1 MKEKVKILTINDNR
15 PDIDTNENSIYIL
28 TGEINSG
35 KTTVLNKWID
45 YWRQNQLNIEGVL
58 SEAVIKG
65 GTKIGYNAVDIN
77 SGEIYPLV
85 NIKSFFQETDWQLG
99 KYYFNTKNY
108 LKLID
113 KFKYGLKADLYAI
126 DEIGP
131 LEIYEHKGYFE
142 LLKIFI
148 QEKTA
153 SLLIVV
159 RKECVNDV
167 VKLLDTISD

>member
-1 MKEKVKILTINDNR
+1 MKRKVKILTIKDNR
-15 PDIDTNENSIYIL
+15 PDIVLGENQIFIL
-28 TGEINSG
+28 TGKINSG
-35 KTTVLNKWID
+35 KTSVLSKWVID
-45 YWRQNQLNIEGVL
+45 WHQKQLKIEGVL
-58 SEAVIKG
+58 SETVIKG
-65 GTKIGYNAVDIN
+65 GNKIGYNAVDIN